1 MLLLQSTWWMRCV
14 LAYRKM
20 SASETQISS
29 LELRNVVL
37 VNVAAAVYLVDAV
50 CLGLP
55 KGVSLRD
62 PDIIFGAKKCGVSEC
77 CCCSLPGGCGVS

>member
-1 MLLLQSTWWMRCV
+1 
-14 LAYRKM
+14 M

-50 CLGLP
+50 CLDLL
-55 KGVSLRD
+55 KDVSLRD
-62 PDIIFGAKKCGVSEC
+62 PDIIFGAKKYGVSEC
-77 CCCSLPGGCGVS
+77 CCCSLPGGCGVSWPTERCQPQRPIYHFWS